1 MNQQQAKTTIA
12 FLNRVQLQGQEV
24 PAFIQVMLELERLAA
39 DIKPA
44 VPIEQ
49 TKPE

>member
-1 MNQQQAKTTIA
+1 MNQQQAKLTIA

-39 DIKPA
+39 DKP
-44 VPIEQ
+44 VSPPVQ
-49 TKPE
+49 TEPMQ